1 MFEVS
6 EKASE
11 KIKQFLGGREGSQFI
26 RILMTEGGWRGPYLV
41 MALDEKKEND
51 QVFTEKGVTF
61 LVEKALFDR
70 VKPITIDYTESTLG
84 NGYTLKSELMKGAV
98 AGCES
103 NICESCEDA
112 RNQGRA

>member
-11 KIKQFLGGREGSQFI
+11 KIKQFLSGQEGPQSV
-26 RILMTEGGWRGPYLV
+26 RVLMTEGGWRGPFLV

-84 NGYTLKSELMKGAV
+84 SGYTLKSELMKGAPV
-98 AGCES
+98 GCES
-103 NICESCEDA
+103 NICENCEDA
-112 RNQGRA
+112 RNQGRT